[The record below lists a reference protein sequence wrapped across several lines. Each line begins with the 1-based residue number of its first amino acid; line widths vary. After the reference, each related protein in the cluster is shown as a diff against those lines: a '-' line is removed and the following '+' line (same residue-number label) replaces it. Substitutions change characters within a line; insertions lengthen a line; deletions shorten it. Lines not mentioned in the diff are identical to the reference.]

1 MCQDNK
7 LIQEV
12 LSVENIK
19 DDINSRLSELPGWF
33 NDFNAKYE
41 MANSDL
47 SVSRRNREVF
57 LERIIQLDCNNLNK
71 AQYN

>member
-1 MCQDNK
+1 MSRDK

-19 DDINSRLSELPGWF
+19 DDINSRLSGLPGRF

-57 LERIIQLDCNNLNK
+57 LERIIQLDLIT
-71 AQYN
+71 

>member
-1 MCQDNK
+1 MSRDK

-19 DDINSRLSELPGWF
+19 DDINSRLSELSGRF
-33 NDFNAKYE
+33 SDFNAKYE